1 MDQVEEILAKTDIV
15 ELIGEY
21 VQLKRAGRNFK
32 ALCPFHSEKTPS
44 FIVSPE
50 RQIFKCFGC
59 GAGGNAIKF
68 LMEYEKMEFGEAL
81 RFLAKR
87 AGVTMRSYQPGPDEA
102 KKQRLYQINHLTGEL
117 FYFLLTEHPVGK
129 KALEYL
135 QNRGIQKKTM
145 EEFKI
150 GYAPDERGFLEQF
163 IVQKKGFL
171 KEELEASGLVF
182 KTEANQLI
190 DRFRDRLMFPLLDHR
205 GNIVGFSGRLL
216 QPRKDVGKYINTPE
230 TLIYHKSQLL
240 FGLVQAKE
248 AIRQSKQ
255 VIVVEGEF
263 DMISPYQAG
272 IKNIVAIK
280 GSALTD
286 EQIKLLHRFAEEILL
301 ALDEDA
307 AGDAASRRG
316 IQAAVSQGLNVR
328 VVRLDGK
335 FKDPDEAVLKD
346 LEFFKKQVK
355 RAVPIFDFYIDSAL
369 SRFDVNAAWGKK
381 QAADELAPILAEIDD
396 EVLRSHY
403 IQRLARE
410 LGVADEAIWEKV
422 GSSVVSGSAAVERK
436 TLSLKGE
443 ELPRRGETLMHYFFS
458 VCFQHKKEKLLIDR
472 ELAELVVLP
481 AHKRLIR
488 FLKKY
493 FDKNKKFVSRQF
505 AQSLPPELQEI
516 FNEFYLDP
524 LANKIADKGELEKE
538 IEKIKEELKL
548 AYYRQEITR
557 LSKEVVLREKEGKDE
572 EVAAL
577 QLKINKL
584 LKQIAPSAIANTK

>member
-1 MDQVEEILAKTDIV
+1 MDQIEEVLMKTDIV
-15 ELIGEY
+15 ELIGEH
-21 VQLKRAGRNFK
+21 VRLKRAGRNFK

-59 GAGGNAIKF
+59 GIGGNAIKF

-87 AGVTMRSYQPGPDEA
+87 AGITLRSYRPGPDEA
-102 KKQRLYQINHLTGEL
+102 NKQRLYQINHLTNEL
-117 FYFLLTEHPVGK
+117 FHFLLTEHQAGK

-135 QNRGIQKKTM
+135 FNRGIQKKII

-150 GYAPDERGFLEQF
+150 GYAPDKRSFLEQF

-171 KEELEASGLVF
+171 DGELEASGLVF
-182 KTEANQLI
+182 KTEDNQLI
-190 DRFRDRLMFPLLDHR
+190 DRFRDRIMFPLLDHR

-216 QPRKDVGKYINTPE
+216 RPRKDVGKYINTPE

-280 GSALTD
+280 GSALTE
-286 EQIKLLHRFAEEILL
+286 EQVRLLHRFAEEILL
-301 ALDEDA
+301 ALDEDT

-316 IQAAVSQGLNVR
+316 IQMAVSQGLNVR
-328 VVRLDGK
+328 VVRLAGK
-335 FKDPDEAVLKD
+335 FKDPDEAVQKD
-346 LEFFKKQVK
+346 VGFLKKQIK
-355 RAVPIFDFYIDSAL
+355 KAVPIFDFYIDSAL
-369 SRFDVNAAWGKK
+369 SRFDINTAWGKK
-381 QAADELAPILAEIDD
+381 QATDELAPILAKIND

-403 IQRLARE
+403 IQKLARE
-410 LGVADEAIWEKV
+410 LGVAEEAVWGKIS
-422 GSSVVSGSAAVERK
+422 SSVVLTPAKAGQRISSAQA
-436 TLSLKGE
+436 E
-443 ELPRRGETLMHYFFS
+443 EPPRRQETLVHYLFS
-458 VCFQHKKEKLLIDR
+458 ICFQHGKEKLLLDQ
-472 ELAELVVLP
+472 ELSEFIILP
-481 AHKRLIR
+481 AQKRLVR

-493 FDKNKKFVSRQF
+493 FKENKKFVSHRF
-505 AQSLPPELQEI
+505 AQSLPPELLEI
-516 FNEFYLDP
+516 FNGFYLNP
-524 LANKIADKGELEKE
+524 LPNKLIDKGDLKKE
-538 IEKIKEELKL
+538 IEKIERELKL
-548 AYYRQEITR
+548 VFWRQEIAR
-557 LSKEVVLREKEGKDE
+557 LSKEVVLKEKEGKDKD
-572 EVAAL
+572 VAKL
-577 QLKINKL
+577 QIKINKL
-584 LKQIAPSAIANTK
+584 LKQISLVG

>member
-1 MDQVEEILAKTDIV
+1 
-15 ELIGEY
+15 
-21 VQLKRAGRNFK
+21 
-32 ALCPFHSEKTPS
+32 
-44 FIVSPE
+44 
-50 RQIFKCFGC
+50 
-59 GAGGNAIKF
+59 
-68 LMEYEKMEFGEAL
+68 
-81 RFLAKR
+81 
-87 AGVTMRSYQPGPDEA
+87 
-102 KKQRLYQINHLTGEL
+102 
-117 FYFLLTEHPVGK
+117 
-129 KALEYL
+129 
-135 QNRGIQKKTM
+135 
-145 EEFKI
+145 
-150 GYAPDERGFLEQF
+150 
-163 IVQKKGFL
+163 
-171 KEELEASGLVF
+171 
-182 KTEANQLI
+182 
-190 DRFRDRLMFPLLDHR
+190 
-205 GNIVGFSGRLL
+205 
-216 QPRKDVGKYINTPE
+216 
-230 TLIYHKSQLL
+230 
-240 FGLVQAKE
+240 
-248 AIRQSKQ
+248 
-255 VIVVEGEF
+255 
-263 DMISPYQAG
+263 
-272 IKNIVAIK
+272 
-280 GSALTD
+280 
-286 EQIKLLHRFAEEILL
+286 
-301 ALDEDA
+301 
-307 AGDAASRRG
+307 
-316 IQAAVSQGLNVR
+316 
-328 VVRLDGK
+328 
-335 FKDPDEAVLKD
+335 
-346 LEFFKKQVK
+346 
-355 RAVPIFDFYIDSAL
+355 
-369 SRFDVNAAWGKK
+369 
-381 QAADELAPILAEIDD
+381 LAEIDD

>member
-369 SRFDVNAAWGKK
+369 SRFDINAAWGKK

>member
-15 ELIGEY
+15 ELIGKY

-369 SRFDVNAAWGKK
+369 SRFDINAAWGKK

>member
-1 MDQVEEILAKTDIV
+1 MDQIEEVLTKTDIV

-21 VQLKRAGRNFK
+21 VHLKRAGRNFK

-59 GAGGNAIKF
+59 SLGGNAIKF

-87 AGVTMRSYQPGPDEA
+87 AGITLRSYRPGPDEA
-102 KKQRLYQINHLTGEL
+102 NKQRLYQINHLTNEL
-117 FYFLLTEHPVGK
+117 FHFLLTEHQVGK

-135 QNRGIQKKTM
+135 FNRGIQKKTI

-150 GYAPDERGFLEQF
+150 GYAPDKRSFLEQF

-171 KEELEASGLVF
+171 EGELEASGLVF
-182 KTEANQLI
+182 KTESNQLI
-190 DRFRDRLMFPLLDHR
+190 DRFRDRVMFPLLDHR

-216 QPRKDVGKYINTPE
+216 RPQKDVGKYINTPE

-248 AIRQSKQ
+248 AIRQNKQ
-255 VIVVEGEF
+255 AIVVEGEF

-280 GSALTD
+280 GSALTE
-286 EQIKLLHRFAEEILL
+286 EQIKLLLRFGGEILL
-301 ALDEDA
+301 ALDEDT

-316 IQAAVSQGLNVR
+316 IQMAVSQGLNVR
-328 VVRLDGK
+328 VVRLAGK
-335 FKDPDEAVLKD
+335 FKDPDEVAQKD
-346 LEFFKKQVK
+346 VEFFKKQIK
-355 RAVPIFDFYIDSAL
+355 KAVPIFDFYIDSAL
-369 SRFDVNAAWGKK
+369 SRFDINTAWGKK
-381 QAADELAPILAEIDD
+381 QTADELAPILAKIDD

-410 LGVADEAIWEKV
+410 LGVAEEAIWEKIEKV
-422 GSSVVSGSAAVERK
+422 AELPSSSLPKGSLATQS
-436 TLSLKGE
+436 E
-443 ELPRRGETLMHYFFS
+443 ELPCRQETLVYYFFS
-458 VCFQHKKEKLLIDR
+458 ICFQHGKEKLLLDQGLSKFII
-472 ELAELVVLP
+472 LP
-481 AHKRLIR
+481 AQKRLVH

-493 FDKNKKFVSRQF
+493 FKKNKKFVSRRF
-505 AQSLPPELQEI
+505 AQSLPPELLEI
-516 FNEFYLDP
+516 FNGFYLNP
-524 LANKIADKGELEKE
+524 LPNKLTDKGDLKKE
-538 IEKIKEELKL
+538 IEKTEKELKL
-548 AYYRQEITR
+548 AFWRQEIAC
-557 LSKEVVLREKEGKDE
+557 LSKEVVLREREGKDRD
-572 EVAAL
+572 VANL
-577 QLKINKL
+577 QIKINKL
-584 LKQIAPSAIANTK
+584 LKQIQSNA

>member
-135 QNRGIQKKTM
+135 KNRGIQKKTM

-369 SRFDVNAAWGKK
+369 SRFDINAAWGKK